1 MSPSEGE
8 KAAADNMIG
17 QLIAHYEIL
26 EKIGEGG
33 MGIVY
38 KAEDTK
44 LKRAVALKFLPPEL
58 TKDSQAKA
66 RFVQEAQAAAA
77 LDHPNI
83 CTVHEIGEAE
93 GATYIVMP
101 YVKGQS
107 LKERIEPGPLP
118 IEEAL
123 KIAGQVAEGLKE
135 AHENGIIHRDIKPA
149 NIMLTEKG
157 QAKIMDFGL
166 AKLASGADVT
176 KTLTVMGTIAY
187 MSPEQARGEV
197 VDHRTDIWSFGA
209 TLYEMLTGQMPF
221 GRKRDRALFYSILNE
236 TAETASRIRPEISQ
250 NIERIILRALEK
262 DKSRRYQNMAE
273 LLKDLNSVQVA
284 KPSMDKAEKSIIVLP
299 FEDISSSKDNEY
311 FCDGMTEEIITD
323 LSHVHDLLVIS
334 RSSAMTFRGTKKT
347 IPEIAHGV
355 NVRYVLEGSVRK
367 AANNLRITS
376 QLIDATNDS
385 HIWAEKY
392 SGTLDD
398 VFDIQE
404 KVSRSIV
411 EALKLMLTSEEA
423 ERIAA
428 RPIDNTAA
436 YECYLKAI
444 AEIYKMT
451 GDAMNRAIRNLQDAL
466 DIMGD
471 NALLYSGMAFAY
483 LQLVNIGVEHEESLV
498 KAEGFAKKALA
509 LDQGFAKAHA
519 MLGWIACWSDP
530 REANAHFKK
539 AISISP
545 DDSFV
550 LMGYLVYYVQEAGK
564 IAAAAQLLER
574 LVRIDPLDFGTKWMQ
589 GGIRFYNGE
598 YSLALTPWQRL
609 YELNPENPI
618 AQFYLAATMAYL
630 GKLDSAFSII
640 DQGAKAT
647 PNVAF
652 TKLGLVLKYAW
663 LKDKDKVLREMSPD
677 FRKTCQRDITF
688 SHHLAGIFTL
698 LGEEREAL
706 DWLENAANRGFI
718 NYPLLAEKDPWLA
731 NIRGEARFQKLMDRV
746 KYEWEHFEV

>member
-1 MSPSEGE
+1 
-8 KAAADNMIG
+8 MIG
-17 QLIAHYEIL
+17 KTIAHYKVL

-33 MGIVY
+33 MGVVY

-44 LKRAVALKFLPPEL
+44 LKRTVALKFLPPEL
-58 TKDSQAKA
+58 TRDAQAKA

-83 CTVHEIGEAE
+83 CAVHEIGEAE
-93 GATYIVMP
+93 STTYIVMP

-107 LKERIEPGPLP
+107 LKERIAVGPVSL
-118 IEEAL
+118 EEAL
-123 KIAGQVAEGLKE
+123 TIAGQVAEGLKE
-135 AHENGIIHRDIKPA
+135 AHERGIIHRDIKPA

-166 AKLASGADVT
+166 AKLEAGVDLT
-176 KTLTVMGTIAY
+176 KTMAVVGTVAY
-187 MSPEQARGEV
+187 MSPEQARGEE
-197 VDHRTDIWSFGA
+197 VDQRTDIWSFGA
-209 TLYEMLTGQMPF
+209 SLYEMLSGQKPF
-221 GRKRDRALFYSILNE
+221 GQKHDQALIYSILNDATE
-236 TAETASRIRPEISQ
+236 TVSRIRPEIPKPLDRVIQKS
-250 NIERIILRALEK
+250 LEK
-262 DKSRRYQNMAE
+262 DRSRRYQNMAE
-273 LLKDLNSVQVA
+273 LLQDLKSTHVPVLGL
-284 KPSMDKAEKSIIVLP
+284 PKAEKSIIVLP
-299 FEDISSSKDNEY
+299 FENISPDPEQEY
-311 FCDGMTEEIITD
+311 FCDGMTEEIISD

-334 RSSAMTFRGTKKT
+334 RSSAMTFKGTKKK
-347 IPEIAHGV
+347 IPDIAREV

-376 QLIDATNDS
+376 QLIDATNDA

-411 EALKLMLTSEEA
+411 KALKLMLTSEEV

-428 RPIDNTAA
+428 RPIDNIAA

-444 AEIYKMT
+444 EDIYKMT
-451 GDAMNRAIRNLQDAL
+451 GDAMNRAVRNLQDAL

-483 LQLVNIGVEHEESLV
+483 LQLVNIGVEHDESLA
-498 KAEGFAKKALA
+498 KAEQFAKKALA

-519 MLGWIACWSDP
+519 MLGWIACWSNP
-530 REANAHFKK
+530 REAKAHFKK

-564 IAAAAQLLER
+564 IAAATRLLER
-574 LVRIDPLDFGTKWMQ
+574 LVQIDPLDFGTKWMQ
-589 GGIRFYNGE
+589 GGIHFYNGE
-598 YSLALTPWQRL
+598 YTLALTPWQKL
-609 YELNPENPI
+609 YDRNPDNPL
-618 AQFYLAATMAYL
+618 AQFYLAAAMVYL

-640 DQGAKAT
+640 DQSANAT
-647 PNVAF
+647 PSIAF
-652 TKLGLVLKYAW
+652 TKLGLVLKYAL
-663 LKDKDKVLREMSPD
+663 LKDKDKVLREMTPD

-698 LGEEREAL
+698 LGDQKEAL

-731 NIRGEARFQKLMDRV
+731 NIRGEARFKKLMARV